1 MNRHHRRRHW
11 IALIAAG
18 CGAWVCLTAS
28 VLLAKQ
34 GVVKTRDGR
43 TLEGDV
49 TEKQD
54 GVVIS
59 LRGIPTNIARENI
72 ESIQYVGNIEQQ
84 YKEKLDALPKT
95 PTAKDHLDIARWLF
109 DNKAYELARKEVD
122 AALLIDPNSAEATT
136 LYTTIQSQMRLEHT
150 RPAPGG
156 NTAGTISRPNTPNPA
171 GTGTGTAAGTGT
183 GAGATTGTAAA
194 HTASLHKYLS
204 GGGDLHQGDA
214 PGSVQLDQI
223 NLLKQAEWPADD
235 NSVKVSF
242 FGDVKHRYVLSAQ
255 ENAAAFNALSPNQQA
270 RRILADGTPSEKAAI
285 RIVND
290 PQPLTDFKRAIQPGL
305 LTGCATAACHG
316 GPKGGKFF
324 LYPTP
329 DSDAATYTNFYLL
342 NQVTANVGGAERRM
356 IDRTYPDQSLIFLF
370 GLPPE
375 ISKVSHPEVKGV
387 AWRSIFA
394 STQDP
399 KYKAVYNWV
408 NKLVK
413 PDPTYGFTFKLDE
426 SDITGDSPKPA
437 APPPPAA
444 PPAAPPPATRPAQ
457 QKKP

>member
-1 MNRHHRRRHW
+1 MNRHHRPRRS
-11 IALIAAG
+11 IALIG
-18 CGAWVCLTAS
+18 GVCGGWACLLLTAS

-34 GVVKTRDGR
+34 GIVKTRDGR

-59 LRGIPTNIARENI
+59 LRGIPTSIARENI
-72 ESIQYVGNIEQQ
+72 DSIQYVGNIEQQ

-109 DNKAYELARKEVD
+109 DNKAYELARKEVE
-122 AALLIDPNSAEATT
+122 AALLVDPNSAEATT

-156 NTAGTISRPNTPNPA
+156 NTPGTISRANTPTPA
-171 GTGTGTAAGTGT
+171 GNGAGT
-183 GAGATTGTAAA
+183 GAGATTGTAA
-194 HTASLHKYLS
+194 HTANLHKYLS

-316 GPKGGKFF
+316 GPRGGKFF

-370 GLPPE
+370 GLPAE

-387 AWRSIFA
+387 AWHYIFA

-413 PDPTYGFTFKLDE
+413 PDPVYGFNFKLDE
-426 SDITGDSPKPA
+426 SDITGEQPKP
-437 APPPPAA
+437 APPPPAT
-444 PPAAPPPATRPAQ
+444 PPPATRPAQ
-457 QKKP
+457 RKPG